1 MSQNFTLLG
10 PPRTKKNSG
19 IISTRGRPRILP
31 SAAFT
36 AWNRIAQMQLARI
49 RADALGPLPF
59 TVPVNVKA
67 HFYREKNIGDAVGY
81 YQALAD
87 ALEEGGIVE
96 NDRLIERWDGSR
108 LMKDSERPRV
118 EVWIEEIYA

>member
-1 MSQNFTLLG
+1 MSA
-10 PPRTKKNSG
+10 
-19 IISTRGRPRILP
+19 

-49 RADALGPLPF
+49 RADVLGTLPI

-118 EVWIEEIYA
+118 EGWIEEIYA